1 MTNPINNSTF
11 KNMET
16 LYNLQR
22 NEKYYTKWIER
33 EKDSFY
39 QDEIDWFKN
48 SISTEGI
55 NFDYNFMEGKDPNNQ
70 KEYDEQTLLLGQ
82 GQLAE
87 LDTNQDGEISFDEY
101 VYDQNAYMLED
112 PELYTKEDVLEAHTN
127 SALLFS
133 IIDNGMG
140 NSDSSG
146 TLSAEEFASFYKNL
160 DQFAVDEN
168 SQGYLTGE
176 FDGVVNVKNTD
187 NMISF
192 LIDNLVPQSLQD
204 QEKNLLDQILTLKN
218 MEKQQVSQLYKNM
231 INWQQ
236 QHTDAINNA
245 LEASYLAETDA
256 QKDEI
261 AQQYN
266 DEATKIG
273 YEFDFMEG
281 KDPNNKEEYNEQ
293 TLKLGQGDV
302 ISMDTNGDGEV
313 SYEEYLN
320 YELNGLTEEEYEIAR
335 PIAGELFHIID
346 ENLENS
352 DFSGTLSA
360 KEFASFYKNLDQL
373 EVDEN
378 FQGQS
383 TGMFDGKLN
392 INSMDISA
400 FIEQFAN

>member
-1 MTNPINNSTF
+1 MTSPTNNSTF

-16 LYNLQR
+16 LYNLQK

-33 EKDSFY
+33 EKDSFT
-39 QDEIDWFKN
+39 QNDIDWFKN
-48 SISTEGI
+48 SIGTQGI
-55 NFDYNFMEGKDPNNQ
+55 NFNYNFMEGKDPNNQ

-82 GQLAE
+82 GQLAA

-101 VYDQNAYMLED
+101 VYDQNAYMLKD
-112 PELYTKEDVLEAHTN
+112 NELYTTEDVLEAHTN

-160 DQFAVDEN
+160 DQFALDEN
-168 SQGYLTGE
+168 LQGYLTGE
-176 FDGVVNVKNTD
+176 FDGVVNVKDTD
-187 NMISF
+187 SMISF
-192 LIDNLVPQSLQD
+192 LIDNFVPQSMQD
-204 QEKNLLDQILTLKN
+204 KEKGLMEQMLALKDLT
-218 MEKQQVSQLYKNM
+218 KQQTSQVYKDM

-245 LEASYLAETDA
+245 LEASYLAKTDA
-256 QKDEI
+256 QRDEI
-261 AQQYN
+261 LQQYN

-281 KDPNNKEEYNEQ
+281 KDPNNKEEYDEQ

-302 ISMDTNGDGEV
+302 ISMDADGNGEV
-313 SYEEYLN
+313 SYKEYLD
-320 YELNGLTEEEYEIAR
+320 YELNGLTEEEYQIAR

-346 ENLENS
+346 ENLKNS

-360 KEFASFYKNLDQL
+360 EEFASFYKNLDQL
-373 EVDEN
+373 KIDEN
-378 FQGQS
+378 FQGQL
-383 TGMFDGKLN
+383 TGEFDGKLN
-392 INSMDISA
+392 IDSVDMIT